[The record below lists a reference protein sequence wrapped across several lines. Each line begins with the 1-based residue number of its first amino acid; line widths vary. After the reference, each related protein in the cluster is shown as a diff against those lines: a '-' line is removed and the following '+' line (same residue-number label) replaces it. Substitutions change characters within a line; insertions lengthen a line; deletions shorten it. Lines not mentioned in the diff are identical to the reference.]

1 MTSYV
6 QPPNE
11 PIAIVG
17 SGCRLPGSASSPSRL
32 WDLLH
37 SPRDVSRRVPERSFN
52 PDGFYHPD
60 GEHHG
65 ASNVTKS
72 YFLDED
78 PRLFDSAFFNIT
90 PREAETIDP
99 QQRLLLETV
108 FEAME
113 SGGLD
118 MKSLQG
124 SQTSAYVGI
133 MTNDFTDT
141 QVRRPCRSQEDGD
154 VWHILTILPTR
165 PETQSFSPSIKQLA
179 RPARSSPTG
188 CPIFLIGKA
197 LR

>member
-17 SGCRLPGSASSPSRL
+17 RGCRLPGSANSPSRL
-32 WDLLH
+32 WELLFRPH
-37 SPRDVSRRVPERSFN
+37 DVSRRVPETRFN

-78 PRLFDSAFFNIT
+78 PRLFDSAFFQIT
-90 PREAETIDP
+90 PREAEAIDP
-99 QQRLLLETV
+99 QQRLLLEAV

-118 MKSLQG
+118 IKALQG
-124 SQTSAYVGI
+124 SLTSAYVGI
-133 MTNDFTDT
+133 MTNDYTDT
-141 QVRRPCRSQEDGD
+141 QVRRTCG
-154 VWHILTILPTR
+154 
-165 PETQSFSPSIKQLA
+165 PEEERYL
-179 RPARSSPTG
+179 
-188 CPIFLIGKA
+188 
-197 LR
+197 